1 MFSVTPCIC
10 GHPPTRAVAPSSYIV
25 CMSRGGRGAT
35 SWYFRRGSK
44 IFVTCCTKQ
53 TCFWKFRGGSNC
65 PAPCCEPVHVYL
77 HFVYRL
83 YFVRAKFESK
93 FFPPVWRNLGLIY
106 ARLVTSLGWGDVFFM
121 TQTRSGWWNMWL
133 WRSSVK
139 VWRIISEHIG
149 LRNTRGVSKLL
160 LSVVFTSR
168 F

>member
-106 ARLVTSLGWGDVFFM
+106 ARLVTSLGWGDGFFYDANQIRLM
-121 TQTRSGWWNMWL
+121 KHVT
-133 WRSSVK
+133 VK
-139 VWRIISEHIG
+139 KFCEGVKDYIG
-149 LRNTRGVSKLL
+149 AHWTSKHEEC
-160 LSVVFTSR
+160 F
-168 F
+168 